1 MTHEQS
7 DEFVYDVSNLRPLVE
22 LIMIAARSP
31 QAELRDELTSR
42 FFQVL
47 ADPTRVRIVELLLA
61 GEKNVSELVDA
72 LGVQQG
78 RVSSHLS
85 CLKWCGF
92 IGTRRE
98 GKYVYYRVTDPRV
111 RDLIDVAHRLL
122 ADNAGEIASCFRL
135 GHDRSLS

>member
-78 RVSSHLS
+78 RVSSHLA

>member
-111 RDLIDVAHRLL
+111 RDLIGVAHRLL

-135 GHDRSLS
+135 GHDQSLS